1 MVHLSLYS
9 LCSLNS
15 LKRGMHRYVDKIKFS
30 NIVAACSELGVIHLE
45 NNAEEVVLD
54 I

>member
-1 MVHLSLYS
+1 MVHLSVYS
-9 LCSLNS
+9 LCSLNVM
-15 LKRGMHRYVDKIKFS
+15 KRGMHGYVDKIKFS
-30 NIVAACSELGVIHLE
+30 NIVAACNELGVIHLE